1 MMKRKINE
9 GIENFYKLEQ
19 LYQPIGPYFEKL
31 YYLYRAYGHFMQNK
45 HAEAIQD
52 YQKAEKFIPK
62 DRYISYNLLIAEG
75 IVMVN
80 NRKFNEAL

>member
-1 MMKRKINE
+1 MKRKINE

-19 LYQPIGPYFEKL
+19 FYHPIGLYFEKL

-62 DRYISYNLLIAEG
+62 DKHIIYNKLIAEG
-75 IVMVN
+75 IVLVN
-80 NRKFNEAL
+80 NKNFNGGL